1 MPIETPHRRSD
12 FPGIHRQEGPFAFR
26 LLRIPEDIPM
36 LHDWFTRDYARF
48 WLMQDKG
55 EDEIR
60 QIYQDLMSSGQA
72 TAYIGLYVGQP
83 AFLIECYDPRY
94 DRVAQHYPV
103 KPGDLGMHLFMGPA
117 KERIA
122 GFTLAAFKALMRFM
136 FVHLDA
142 QRIVVEPDV
151 DNHKIHALNQAV
163 GFTCHRTVVFAE
175 KLAGL
180 AFCTRSDFEN
190 ATQTLLEEALS

>member
-1 MPIETPHRRSD
+1 MPIDSVHRKND
-12 FPGIHRQEGPFAFR
+12 DPGIHRHEGPFAFR

-48 WLMQDKG
+48 WLMQDKC

-60 QIYQDLMSSGQA
+60 EIYQRLMTSGHA
-72 TAYIGLYVGQP
+72 TAYIGLHAGQP
-83 AFLIECYDPRY
+83 AFLIECYDPRH
-94 DRVAQHYPV
+94 DRVGQHYTV
-103 KPGDLGMHLFMGPA
+103 QPGDLGMHLFMGPP

-136 FVHLDA
+136 FVHLEA

-151 DNHKIHALNQAV
+151 DNHKIHALNHAV
-163 GFTCHRTVVFAE
+163 GFTRHRTVVFTE
-175 KLAGL
+175 KIAGL
-180 AFCTRSDFEN
+180 AFCTRSDFAN
-190 ATQTLLEEALS
+190 ATQTLPEEALS